1 MSSRGIGS
9 AGPVFRWLTLLAGLA
24 VASLPAAEPAAT
36 SPNPPAGPAREFQLP
51 SLYHVGFWV
60 RDLAKSRA
68 FYHDFLGFDEP
79 YELRRANG
87 DLQMVVMKVNERQV
101 IYLFPDATKILPN
114 GDNLDHLGLETD
126 AIEAARQQLLA
137 HGVKV
142 GAVNRGRI
150 GDFLLGF
157 NDPDGHHYEL
167 TQFAPEGQLLKNQ
180 GKALSL
186 RRVSSRLRSATL
198 NCADLPRS
206 LRFYLDTLGMQ
217 HVEGADHA
225 GAVRVRVPE
234 GEDFL
239 ELVPYQR
246 KPGAEAARGVPEF
259 CLEVADAAKMVE
271 LLKYRAKECGLPR
284 PAPLS
289 KGPDGLWRTSVTD
302 PDGTVVLL
310 KEFPRKRVTLAQPA
324 SGADGFV
331 QPER

>member
-1 MSSRGIGS
+1 MIDQAVANVRVVRG
-9 AGPVFRWLTLLAGLA
+9 WLALLAGFIG
-24 VASLPAAEPAAT
+24 ASLGAAEPAQT
-36 SPNPPAGPAREFQLP
+36 PAGAVRAFQLP

-87 DLQMVVMKVNERQV
+87 ELQMVVMKVNERQV

-126 AIEAARQQLLA
+126 RIEAAREQLLA

-180 GKALSL
+180 GKALL
-186 RRVSSRLRSATL
+186 PRRVSSHLRSATL

-206 LRFYLDTLGMQ
+206 LRFYLDTLGLR
-217 HVEGADHA
+217 HVAGADHPD
-225 GAVRVRVPE
+225 AVRVQVPD
-234 GEDFL
+234 GTDFL
-239 ELVPYQR
+239 ELVPYER
-246 KPGAEAARGVPEF
+246 KPGADAARGVPEF

-271 LLKYRAKECGLPR
+271 LLKYRAKELGLSR
-284 PAPLS
+284 PTPLS
-289 KGPDGLWRTSVTD
+289 KGLDGQWRTSVTD
-302 PDGTVVLL
+302 PDGTVVVL
-310 KEFPRKRVTLAQPA
+310 KEFPRTPVILAQPA
-324 SGADGFV
+324 AGSDGFV

>member
-1 MSSRGIGS
+1 MIDQAVANARVVRG
-9 AGPVFRWLTLLAGLA
+9 WLALLAGFIG
-24 VASLPAAEPAAT
+24 ASLGAAEPAHM
-36 SPNPPAGPAREFQLP
+36 PAGAVRAFQLP

-126 AIEAARQQLLA
+126 RIEAAREQLLA

-180 GKALSL
+180 GKALSP
-186 RRVSSRLRSATL
+186 RRVSSHLRSATL

-206 LRFYLDTLGMQ
+206 LRFYLDTLGLR
-217 HVEGADHA
+217 HVTGADHPD
-225 GAVRVRVPE
+225 AVRVQVPD
-234 GEDFL
+234 GTDFL
-239 ELVPYQR
+239 ELVPYER
-246 KPGAEAARGVPEF
+246 KPGADAARGVPEF

-271 LLKYRAKECGLPR
+271 LLKFRAKELGLSR
-284 PAPLS
+284 PTPLS
-289 KGPDGLWRTSVTD
+289 KGLDGLWRTSVTD
-302 PDGTVVLL
+302 PDGTVVVL
-310 KEFPRKRVTLAQPA
+310 KEFPRTPVMLAQPA
-324 SGADGFV
+324 AGSDGFV

>member
-1 MSSRGIGS
+1 MSFRCFALLVAIAGS
-9 AGPVFRWLTLLAGLA
+9 PLLAA
-24 VASLPAAEPAAT
+24 SAQVANTAK
-36 SPNPPAGPAREFQLP
+36 PPEGDVREFQLP

-60 RDLAKSRA
+60 RDIAKSRA

-101 IYLFPDATKILPN
+101 IYLFPDAAKILPN

-126 AIEAARQQLLA
+126 NIEAGRKRLLA
-137 HGVKV
+137 HGTKV

-186 RRVSSRLRSATL
+186 KRVSGRLRSATL
-198 NCADLPRS
+198 NCADLPAS
-206 LRFYLDTLGMQ
+206 LRFYLDALGMK
-217 HVEGADHA
+217 HLEGADHTD
-225 GAVRVRVPE
+225 AVRVQVPD
-234 GEDFL
+234 GTDFL
-239 ELVPYQR
+239 ELVPYRR
-246 KPGAEAARGVPEF
+246 KPGADAARAVPEF

-271 LLKYRAKECGLPR
+271 LLKYRAKERGFAR

-310 KEFPRKRVTLAQPA
+310 KEFPRILHVLSEPSDPA
-324 SGADGFV
+324 DPFV

>member
-1 MSSRGIGS
+1 MIDQAVANVRVVRG
-9 AGPVFRWLTLLAGLA
+9 WLALLAGFIG
-24 VASLPAAEPAAT
+24 ASLGAAEPAQT
-36 SPNPPAGPAREFQLP
+36 PAGAVRAFQLP

-87 DLQMVVMKVNERQV
+87 ELQMVVMKVNERQV

-126 AIEAARQQLLA
+126 RIEAAREQLLA

-180 GKALSL
+180 GKALL
-186 RRVSSRLRSATL
+186 PRRVSSHLRSATL

-206 LRFYLDTLGMQ
+206 LRFYLDTLGLR
-217 HVEGADHA
+217 HVAGADHPD
-225 GAVRVRVPE
+225 AVRVQVPD
-234 GEDFL
+234 GTDFL
-239 ELVPYQR
+239 ELVPYER
-246 KPGAEAARGVPEF
+246 KPGADAARGVPEF

-271 LLKYRAKECGLPR
+271 LLKYRAKELGLSR
-284 PAPLS
+284 PTPLS
-289 KGPDGLWRTSVTD
+289 KGLDGLWRTSVTD
-302 PDGTVVLL
+302 PDGTVVVL
-310 KEFPRKRVTLAQPA
+310 KEFPRTLVMLAQPA
-324 SGADGFV
+324 AGSDGFV